1 MKLDANT
8 YPVGDSITANTPGG
22 QVVGIIRK
30 FLPNRPVTIE
40 RRELVAVPP
49 TYKWLAVGVLAGV
62 WLGTMEIARSEA
74 RSVNPNYLGVGTM
87 SAVGRSSVLNDAYY
101 QRIDWTDINNTGTD
115 AGVKNLASL
124 YPANPGVSY
133 TPGETGHSGIIKLT
147 SGTASGQNAQL
158 QHNCGRGV
166 ATALDLSKVTRL
178 IYRAVIKVD
187 SLFTS
192 YTGGG
197 EHSWG
202 VLSQGKPLCGAMFSI
217 APGFTGTDGIVA
229 GNCIVTGTYEDATI
243 PLMED
248 VSRPIFP
255 IAPDVWYDTMI
266 VWSKTAV
273 KFYCRT
279 WTADSSNPWILVG
292 TNTQYIG
299 TGLPVY
305 VTRAVRCYGDTVKR
319 SMYIDLEEL
328 YVDMSTPKRFIGDD
342 LVNY

>member
-1 MKLDANT
+1 MISNDNTNSNNKTDA
-8 YPVGDSITANTPGG
+8 PGS
-22 QVVGIIRK
+22 
-30 FLPNRPVTIE
+30 
-40 RRELVAVPP
+40 ELIAVPP

-62 WLGTMEIARSEA
+62 CLGTMGIARFEA
-74 RSVNPNYLGVGTM
+74 RPVNPNYLGVGTM
-87 SAVGRSSVLNDAYY
+87 AAAGASSILNDAYY
-101 QRIDWTDINNTGTD
+101 ERVDWTDVNNTGTD
-115 AGVKNLASL
+115 AGVKKLASSS
-124 YPANPGVSY
+124 PATPGVNY
-133 TPGETGHSGIIKLT
+133 VPGETGHSGIIKLT

-158 QHNCGRGV
+158 QRNFGYGV
-166 ATALDLSKVTRL
+166 TTALDLSKVTRL

-229 GNCIVTGTYEDATI
+229 GNYIVTGTYEDASI

-248 VSRPIFP
+248 VSRPIFRITP
-255 IAPDVWYDTMI
+255 NVWYDTMI
-266 VWSKTAV
+266 VWTKKVV
-273 KFYCRT
+273 KFYCRV
-279 WTADSSNPWILVG
+279 WTADISNPWTLVA

-305 VTRAVRCYGDTVKR
+305 VTRVVRCYGDIVGR
-319 SMYIDLEEL
+319 SMFIDLEEL
-328 YVDMSTPKRFIGDD
+328 YVDMSAQKRFIADN